1 MFNRIRRAMVR
12 SNGAASYTSPE
23 PINRDTLREIAP
35 SVFAA
40 GAHDSRSDRYTYVPT
55 IQIVDYLE
63 QNGYGVYSV
72 MQSGSRDESRRGHTK
87 HMLRVRPINQT
98 LTVGGT
104 HPEIVLVNSH
114 DGSSAYRL
122 MAGLF
127 RLVCS
132 NGLIVSQS
140 VIDDYRVRHNGEIL
154 ADIAVAVEKIRTELP
169 AIGGRVEQFQRI
181 ALTQGEREVFGRA
194 ALAVK
199 YGSTEAAPIDAATLT
214 APIRREDSEPTLWNT
229 LNTIQEGL
237 IRGGHRYRLHT
248 DRGVQRRRTGA
259 VGSVDGVST
268 INRAVWQLAEEMAKL
283 KA

>member
-1 MFNRIRRAMVR
+1 MFNRIRRALVR

-40 GAHDSRSDRYTYVPT
+40 GAHDSRSQRYTYVPT

-87 HMLRVRPINQT
+87 HMLRVRPVGQT
-98 LTVGGT
+98 LTVGQC

-140 VIDDYRVRHNGEIL
+140 TFEDYRVRHNGNIL
-154 ADIAVAVEKIRTELP
+154 ADIAGAVEKMRHDLP
-169 AIGGRVEQFQRI
+169 ALGGRVEQFQHI
-181 ALTQGEREVFGRA
+181 ALTEAERHAFGRA

-199 YGSTEAAPIDAATLT
+199 YGTVEDAPIDAATLT
-214 APIRREDSEPTLWNT
+214 SPIRREDSEPTLWNT
-229 LNTIQEGL
+229 LNTVQEGL
-237 IRGGHRYRLHT
+237 IRGGHRYRLQT

-268 INRAVWQLAEEMAKL
+268 INRAVWQLAEEMARL